1 MKHTR
6 FFGKTVLTC
15 TFVLAMLGWGIG
27 FYGPPI
33 YMQAVMERTAWPIA
47 QVSTAVT
54 VHFLSGTIVIAN
66 LPRLYARFGIP
77 AITLLGSILLGIGV
91 NIWAQANQ
99 LWVLYAGAVCSGIG
113 WVTLGAAAVNTLI
126 APWYVKDRPKAL
138 GKAYN
143 GASMGG
149 VIFSPLW
156 VWLIEGFGFAT
167 AALVISLAAVLLI
180 ATFAFLVFNKSP
192 HSLGQHPDNAQQPE
206 PVTTSADTAPWTAV
220 QTLKSAGFRS
230 LAAGMSLGLF
240 AQIGLIAHLYSI
252 LAGRMG
258 AHDASLAMGLATASA
273 MGGRY
278 VAARLMTQGINRR
291 LLACL
296 GYAIQLLG
304 TLMLL
309 GLDLH
314 PSVAWIAVVLIGS
327 GIGNATS
334 LPPLIAQTEFS
345 REHTARVIAL
355 MVAISQATYAFAPAF
370 FGLVRAAFSPSSQAI
385 VAVVTAAVVVQMLA
399 ILSFYRGVSARPF
412 GIRPAEHRHPR

>member
-6 FFGKTVLTC
+6 FFGKTVLAC
-15 TFVLAMLGWGIG
+15 TFILAMIGWGVG

-33 YMQAVMERTAWPIA
+33 YMQAVMERTGWPIA

-54 VHFLSGTIVIAN
+54 LHFLSGTIIIAN
-66 LPRLYARFGIP
+66 LPRFYARFGIP
-77 AITLLGSILLGIGV
+77 TIILLGSIVLGIGV
-91 NIWAQANQ
+91 NIWAQASQ
-99 LWVLYAGAVCSGIG
+99 LWVLYAGAVCSGVG

-126 APWYVKDRPKAL
+126 APWYVKERPKAL

-149 VIFSPLW
+149 VVFSPLW

-167 AALVISLAAVLLI
+167 AALLISLAAVLI
-180 ATFAFLVFNKSP
+180 IGTFAFLVFNKSP
-192 HSLGQHPDNAQQPE
+192 RSLGQHPDDADQPD
-206 PVTTSADTAPWTAV
+206 PVIPATGAAPWTAM
-220 QTLKSAGFRS
+220 QTLKVANFRT
-230 LAAGMSLGLF
+230 LATGMSLGLF

-278 VAARLMTQGINRR
+278 IAARLMTQGINRR

-296 GYAIQLLG
+296 GYAIQMVG

-309 GLDLH
+309 GLDRH
-314 PSVAWIAVVLIGS
+314 PSVAWTAMVLIGS

-355 MVAISQATYAFAPAF
+355 MVAISQGSYAFAPAF
-370 FGLVRAAFSPSSQAI
+370 FGLVRAAFSHPNQAI
-385 VAVVTAAVVVQMLA
+385 AAVVTAVVAVQALA
-399 ILSFYRGVSARPF
+399 ILSFYRGASARP
-412 GIRPAEHRHPR
+412 IRVRPVEHRHQR

>member
-1 MKHTR
+1 MTNTR
-6 FFGKTVLTC
+6 FFGKTVLAC
-15 TFVLAMLGWGIG
+15 TFVLAIIGWGIG

-33 YMQAVMERTAWPIA
+33 YMQAVMERTGWPIA

-54 VHFLSGTIVIAN
+54 LHFLSGTIVIAN

-77 AITLLGSILLGIGV
+77 AITLLGSIVLGIGV
-91 NIWAQANQ
+91 NIWAQAGE
-99 LWVLYAGAVCSGIG
+99 LWLLYAGAVCSGIG

-126 APWYVKDRPKAL
+126 APWYVKERPKAL

-156 VWLIEGFGFAT
+156 VLLIERFGFAT
-167 AALVISLAAVLLI
+167 AALVISVVTVLLI
-180 ATFAFLVFNKSP
+180 GAFALLVFNKSP
-192 HSLGQHPDNAQQPE
+192 QSLGQHPDNADQPDPE
-206 PVTTSADTAPWTAV
+206 PTSASAAPWTAM
-220 QTLKSAGFRS
+220 QTLRSTSFRT

-252 LAGRMG
+252 LVGRMG
-258 AHDASLAMGLATASA
+258 AHDASFAMGLATASA

-278 VAARLMTQGINRR
+278 IAARLMIQGMNRR
-291 LLACL
+291 QLACL
-296 GYAIQLLG
+296 GYAIQMLG

-314 PSVAWIAVVLIGS
+314 PTVAWIAVVLIGS

-345 REHTARVIAL
+345 REQTARVIAL

-370 FGLVRAAFSPSSQAI
+370 FGLVRSAFTDSNHAI
-385 VAVVTAAVVVQMLA
+385 VAVVTGAVIVQALA
-399 ILSFYRGVSARPF
+399 IVSFYRGVSARPF
-412 GIRPAEHRHPR
+412 KKTVF

>member
-1 MKHTR
+1 MTHTR
-6 FFGKTVLTC
+6 FFGKTVLAC
-15 TFVLAMLGWGIG
+15 TFILAMIGWGIG

-33 YMQAVMERTAWPIA
+33 YMQAVMERTGWPIA

-54 VHFLSGTIVIAN
+54 LHFLSGTIVIAN

-77 AITLLGSILLGIGV
+77 AITLLGSIVLGIGV
-91 NIWAQANQ
+91 NIWAQADQ

-143 GASMGG
+143 GASLGG

-156 VWLIEGFGFAT
+156 VLLIERFGFAM
-167 AALVISLAAVLLI
+167 AALVISVIAVLLI
-180 ATFAFLVFNKSP
+180 GALAFLVFSKSP
-192 HSLGQHPDNAQQPE
+192 QSLGQHPDNADQLE
-206 PVTTSADTAPWTAV
+206 PLPISASATPWSTM
-220 QTLKSAGFRS
+220 QTLRSARFRT

-252 LAGRMG
+252 LVGRMG
-258 AHDASLAMGLATASA
+258 AHDASFAMGLATASA

-278 VAARLMTQGINRR
+278 VAARLMIQGMNRR
-291 LLACL
+291 QLAIL
-296 GYAIQLLG
+296 GYAIQVLG

-314 PSVAWIAVVLIGS
+314 PTVAWIAVALIGS

-334 LPPLIAQTEFS
+334 LPPLIAQAEFS
-345 REHTARVIAL
+345 REQTAKVIAL

-370 FGLVRAAFSPSSQAI
+370 FGLLRSAFTDQNHAI
-385 VAVVTAAVVVQMLA
+385 GAVVTGAVVVQVLA

-412 GIRPAEHRHPR
+412 KKTAY

>member
-1 MKHTR
+1 MTHTR

-15 TFVLAMLGWGIG
+15 TFILAMIGWGIG

-33 YMQAVMERTAWPIA
+33 YMQAVMERTGWPIA
-47 QVSTAVT
+47 QVSTAMT
-54 VHFLSGTIVIAN
+54 LHFLSGTIVIAN

-77 AITLLGSILLGIGV
+77 AITLLGSIVLGIGV
-91 NIWAQANQ
+91 NIWAQADQ

-143 GASMGG
+143 GASLGG

-156 VWLIEGFGFAT
+156 VLLIERFGFAM
-167 AALVISLAAVLLI
+167 AALVISVIAVLLI
-180 ATFAFLVFNKSP
+180 GALAFLVFSKSP
-192 HSLGQHPDNAQQPE
+192 QSLGQHPDNADQPE
-206 PVTTSADTAPWTAV
+206 PLPISASATPWSTM
-220 QTLKSAGFRS
+220 QTLRSARFRT

-252 LAGRMG
+252 LVGRMG
-258 AHDASLAMGLATASA
+258 AHDASFAMGLATASA

-278 VAARLMTQGINRR
+278 VAARLMIQGMNRR
-291 LLACL
+291 QLACL
-296 GYAIQLLG
+296 GYAIQVLG

-314 PSVAWIAVVLIGS
+314 PTVAWIAVALIGS

-334 LPPLIAQTEFS
+334 LPPLIAQAEFS
-345 REHTARVIAL
+345 REQTARVIAL

-370 FGLVRAAFSPSSQAI
+370 FGLLRSAFTDQNHAI
-385 VAVVTAAVVVQMLA
+385 GAVVTGAVVVQVLA

-412 GIRPAEHRHPR
+412 KKTAY

>member
-1 MKHTR
+1 MTNTR
-6 FFGKTVLTC
+6 FFGKTVLAC
-15 TFVLAMLGWGIG
+15 TFVLAIIGWGIG

-33 YMQAVMERTAWPIA
+33 YMQAVMERTGWPIA

-54 VHFLSGTIVIAN
+54 LHFLSGTIVIAN

-77 AITLLGSILLGIGV
+77 AITLLGSIVLGIGV
-91 NIWAQANQ
+91 NIWAQAGE
-99 LWVLYAGAVCSGIG
+99 LWLLYAGAVCSGIG

-126 APWYVKDRPKAL
+126 APWYVKERPKAL
-138 GKAYN
+138 SKAYN

-156 VWLIEGFGFAT
+156 VLLIERFGFAT
-167 AALVISLAAVLLI
+167 AALVISVVTVLLI
-180 ATFAFLVFNKSP
+180 GAFALLVFNKSP
-192 HSLGQHPDNAQQPE
+192 QSLGQHPDNADQPDPE
-206 PVTTSADTAPWTAV
+206 PTSASAAPWTAM
-220 QTLKSAGFRS
+220 QTLRSTSFRT

-252 LAGRMG
+252 LVGRMG
-258 AHDASLAMGLATASA
+258 AHDASFAMGLATASA

-278 VAARLMTQGINRR
+278 IAARLMIQGMNRR
-291 LLACL
+291 QLACL
-296 GYAIQLLG
+296 GYAIQMLG

-314 PSVAWIAVVLIGS
+314 PTVAWIAVVLIGS

-345 REHTARVIAL
+345 REQTARVIAL

-370 FGLVRAAFSPSSQAI
+370 FGLVRSAFTDSNHAI
-385 VAVVTAAVVVQMLA
+385 VAVVTGAVIVQALA
-399 ILSFYRGVSARPF
+399 IVSFYRGVSARPF
-412 GIRPAEHRHPR
+412 KKTVF